1 MVFGA
6 FSPSLLGF
14 RVNFGGI
21 MLTFSEGVSWIGC
34 LLVEFEGAPPI
45 FSLFWFREILGADS
59 S

>member
-21 MLTFSEGVSWIGC
+21 MLTFSEGVGLVGC
-34 LLVEFEGAPPI
+34 LLVEFEGPPPV
-45 FSLFWFREILGADS
+45 FSLFWGREVLGADS
-59 S
+59 T